1 LDTAERLAPES
12 RNVHYLRGRVLKRLG
27 RGAEANK
34 EFAEAQRLFDLGLA
48 RDEEIMRAKI
58 TPEPELRNLP
68 E

>member
-1 LDTAERLAPES
+1 LAPES

-27 RGAEANK
+27 REAEAKK